1 MAFPQNALLG
11 TGQLVGALGQP
22 TTYDFAWAGTAPT
35 GSAGSALTLTSFA
48 SAWAANTA
56 YKVGDAVVG
65 HDGAAWGCVVQ
76 GTSAASGT
84 GPATSSA
91 TGPVVNLLSKVSIP
105 SYLDGTT
112 LAWIRLSGPS
122 VLQSVVV
129 TNRDASNLLDVSST
143 ANVTA
148 GKGTPIGLGIGL
160 PAWSWDGAAPET
172 LYAIAASGLSF
183 SVTVLV

>member
-22 TTYDFAWAGTAPT
+22 TTYAFAWAGTAPT
-35 GSAGSALTLTSFA
+35 GAAGSALTLASFA
-48 SAWAANTA
+48 TA
-56 YKVGDAVVG
+56 YATSTTYKVGDTIVG
-65 HDGAAWGCVVQ
+65 ADLAAWGCVK
-76 GTSAASGT
+76 GGAGATTGT
-84 GPATSSA
+84 GPSTSSA
-91 TGPVVNLLSKVSIP
+91 AGPVINLLCKVSIP
-105 SYLDGTT
+105 SYLDGAA
-112 LAWIRLSGPS
+112 AWIRLSGPS

-160 PAWSWDGAAPET
+160 PAWSWDGTAPET